1 VFRFGIDSALF
12 FFLNRKVAGMSEAP
26 VDYRPMW
33 ASLGLDLDAHD
44 ALLGVLSQAY
54 SDTFLSQA
62 NRPEGMAYFDFV
74 MSEVHGL
81 RIKELMDA
89 KAEGRRVIGTYCT
102 FVPEELVLA
111 VDGIQ
116 VGLCAGADFAVDEV
130 EKLLPRNTCSL
141 IKSTVGFKLGKVC
154 PYLEACDM
162 VVGENTCDG
171 KKKAYEILDRLVP
184 NFYAMDMPQ
193 MKSGEGKALLRAEY
207 VKLKKQLEQLSGR
220 EITPESLKQAIGT
233 VNRKRKAVQRLARLR
248 AADPAPISG
257 LDSLLVNQVFFYDNP
272 ERFTDS
278 VNKICDELEVRI
290 EGREG
295 VKQAGTKRL
304 LMSGCPMAVPNWKV
318 PALVES
324 LDAIIIGEESCVGE
338 RGSRG
343 GVDDSAPD
351 VDGLID
357 AIVERYLEIDCAIF
371 TPNTERLEHIKEMAK
386 EYKADG
392 VVLYGLNFC
401 SPYLIE
407 ALDVERELEKAGIP
421 AIRIETD
428 YSQEDTG
435 QIRTRIEAFIERLS
449 D

>member
-1 VFRFGIDSALF
+1 
-12 FFLNRKVAGMSEAP
+12 MSDATF
-26 VDYRPMW
+26 DYRPLW
-33 ASLGLDLDAHD
+33 TDLELNLEDHD
-44 ALLGVLSQAY
+44 ALLEVLSKTY
-54 SDTFLSQA
+54 GDIFMSQK
-62 NRPEGMAYFDFV
+62 NRPEGMTYFDFV
-74 MSEVHGL
+74 MSEIHGL

-89 KAEGRRVIGTYCT
+89 KGNGHKVIGTYCT

-111 VDGIQ
+111 VDGIM

-130 EKLLPRNTCSL
+130 ERLLPRNTCAL
-141 IKSTVGFKLGKVC
+141 IKSTLGFKLGRVC

-162 VVGENTCDG
+162 VIGENTCDG
-171 KKKAYEILDRLVP
+171 KKKAYEILDRLIP

-193 MKSGEGKALLRAEY
+193 MKSSEGKALLRAEY
-207 VKLKKQLEQLSGR
+207 LKLKEQLEELSGKK
-220 EITPESLKQAIGT
+220 ITPETLKKAIET
-233 VNRKRKAVQRLARLR
+233 VNGKRRAVQRLARLR

-278 VNKICDELEVRI
+278 VNNICDEI
-290 EGREG
+290 EERVGADEG
-295 VKQAGTKRL
+295 VKPKGTTRL
-304 LMSGCPMAVPNWKV
+304 LMSGCPMAVPNWKI
-318 PALVES
+318 PAVVEG
-324 LDAIIIGEESCVGE
+324 LNAIIVGEESCIGE

-343 GVDDSAPD
+343 CVDESAEGMEGM
-351 VDGLID
+351 VD
-357 AIVERYLEIDCAIF
+357 AIVERYCEIDCAIF
-371 TPNTERLEHIKEMAK
+371 TPNTERLMHIKNMVK
-386 EYKADG
+386 KYRVDG

-407 ALDVERELEKAGIP
+407 ALDVEKELEKGGIP

-435 QIRTRIEAFIERLS
+435 QIKTRIEAFIERLS

>member
-1 VFRFGIDSALF
+1 
-12 FFLNRKVAGMSEAP
+12 MSEPA

-33 ASLGLDLDAHD
+33 TELGLNLEAHD
-44 ALLGVLSQAY
+44 ALLAVLSKAY
-54 SDTFLSQA
+54 GDTFLSQR
-62 NRPEGMAYFDFV
+62 NRPKGMEYFDFV

-89 KAEGRRVIGTYCT
+89 KKDGRKVVGTYCT

-111 VDGIQ
+111 VDGIM

-130 EKLLPRNTCSL
+130 EKILPRNTCAL
-141 IKSTVGFKLGKVC
+141 IKSTFGFKLGGVC

-171 KKKAYEILDRLVP
+171 KKKAYEILNRLIP
-184 NFYAMDMPQ
+184 NFYTVDMPQ
-193 MKSGEGKALLRAEY
+193 MKGPEGKALLRAEY
-207 VKLKKQLEQLSGR
+207 KKLAGRLEQLTGKT
-220 EITPESLKQAIGT
+220 ITTEALKKAVTT
-233 VNRKRKAVQRLARLR
+233 VNRKRRAVQRLAELR

-272 ERFTDS
+272 ERFTAS
-278 VNKICDELEVRI
+278 VEAICDELEQRI
-290 EGREG
+290 EARYG
-295 VKQAGTKRL
+295 VKPAGTTRL

-318 PALVES
+318 PTIVEN
-324 LDAIIIGEESCVGE
+324 LNAVIVGEESCVGE

-343 GVDDSAPD
+343 SVDGSAED

-357 AIVERYLEIDCAIF
+357 ALVERYLEIDCAVF
-371 TPNTERLEHIKEMAK
+371 TPNRERLDHIKSMASK
-386 EYKADG
+386 YKADG

-407 ALDVERELEKAGIP
+407 ALDIEKELENAGIP

-428 YSQEDTG
+428 YSGEDIG
-435 QIRTRIEAFIERLS
+435 QIQTRIEAFVERLS